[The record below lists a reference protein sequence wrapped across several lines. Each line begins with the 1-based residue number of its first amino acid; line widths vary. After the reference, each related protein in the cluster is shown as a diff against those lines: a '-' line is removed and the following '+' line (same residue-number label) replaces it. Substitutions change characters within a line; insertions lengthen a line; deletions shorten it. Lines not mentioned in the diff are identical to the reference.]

1 MAETEDT
8 GHEYGLRCLG
18 CLCASPVITAKDD
31 DEAIRVYELLGW
43 RFKRRANGEVISQV
57 CPDCARKRASRTA
70 EAKSAYMVRCDD
82 CGREIG
88 PIELVDSAFKEQRCT
103 AGVYRVVCPEC
114 AREERRAWPE
124 TSE

>member
-1 MAETEDT
+1 M
-8 GHEYGLRCLG
+8 
-18 CLCASPVITAKDD
+18 ITAKDD
-31 DEAIRVYELLGW
+31 DEAIREYGLLGW

-70 EAKSAYMVRCDD
+70 ETKPAYMVMCDY
-82 CGREIG
+82 CGRETSVNAG
-88 PIELVDSAFKEQRCT
+88 PIELVVSTLKKRRWDVDCVR
-103 AGVYRVVCPEC
+103 GVYRVVCPEC